1 MRRVRDDGV
10 EEEVDFSGTWE
21 EYVEERLDRDDFMTI
36 SLIHKTIMEYDPV
49 LGRRVVWQY

>member
-1 MRRVRDDGV
+1 MRDDGV